1 MPCVSLVVEL
11 RHLIPFNLLFRS
23 GIGPTAVIIA
33 LDALYKHGL
42 KTGMVNIM
50 DFVNKMREDRMNM
63 IESLV
68 NP

>member
-1 MPCVSLVVEL
+1 MTLDYS
-11 RHLIPFNLLFRS
+11 IILFSS

-50 DFVNKMREDRMNM
+50 DFVNKMREDRLNM

-68 NP
+68 NPLICFVLR